1 MTAVP
6 LLRVESPGL
15 LSTVQDEGR
24 WGYQRDGM
32 VVAGAM
38 DPFAAAVANLLLGSP
53 RGAAVIEITLLGPSL
68 RALADVRLALCG
80 GDLSPSVDGLPVSA
94 WKTCTLREGQALTF
108 GRRRSGA
115 RAYLSVTGGFQVPAI
130 LGSRATFLRARLGG
144 FDGRPLRAGDVLE
157 GVHHPPLHAERGL
170 RPADI
175 PAYTQPAVLRVL
187 PGPHLSAFTGEG
199 LDTFFSSTYTVSP
212 QSDRQGYRLSGPA
225 VARVG
230 AADILSEAMPWGGV
244 QVPLDGSP
252 ILLMADRQTTGG
264 YPLVAV
270 VLSTD
275 LPRAGQLAPGDAVRF
290 QAVTLAEAHDAA
302 LSQERWLRAVGV
314 PLSGASADPPLG
326 GYGG

>member
-1 MTAVP
+1 MTTVP

-15 LSTVQDEGR
+15 LSAVQDEGR
-24 WGYQRDGM
+24 WGHQRDGM

-38 DPFAAAVANLLLGSP
+38 DPFAAAAANLLVGNP

-80 GDLSPSVDGLPVSA
+80 GDLSPSIGGPPAPV
-94 WKTCTLREGQALTF
+94 WKTFTLREGQALTF

-115 RAYLSVTGGFQVPAI
+115 RAYLAVAGGFQVPAV

-144 FDGRPLRAGDVLE
+144 FEGRALKAGDVLE
-157 GVHHPPLHAERGL
+157 GVRQDPPRTERGL

-175 PAYTQPAVLRVL
+175 PDYAQPAILRVL
-187 PGPHLSAFTGEG
+187 PGPHSSAFTPSGS
-199 LDTFFSSTYTVSP
+199 DTFFSSTYAVSP

-230 AADILSEAMPWGGV
+230 AADLLSEAMPWGGI
-244 QVPLDGSP
+244 QVPPDGSP

-264 YPLVAV
+264 YPLVGV
-270 VLSTD
+270 VISAD
-275 LPRAGQLAPGDAVRF
+275 LPRAGQLAPGDSVLF
-290 QAVTLAEAHDAA
+290 ESVTLAEAHEAA
-302 LSQERWLRAVGV
+302 LRQENWLRAAE
-314 PLSGASADPPLG
+314 GAGLL
-326 GYGG
+326 